1 MSQLVT
7 DLREC
12 QAQNQQL
19 QEEKKHMEDQM
30 LALQMTLDEYQG
42 AADLPPAPPPP
53 APQPK
58 PTRTQVCKI
67 AILAEECIGQY
78 CMVCQP

>member
-1 MSQLVT
+1 MSQLVA

-19 QEEKKHMEDQM
+19 EEEKKHMEDQI

-42 AADLPPAPPPP
+42 AADQPPAPPPP
-53 APQPK
+53 AQPK
-58 PTRTQVCKI
+58 PTRTQVCI
-67 AILAEECIGQY
+67 MTIIAEECIVQY
-78 CMVCQP
+78 CMVYRP